1 MIQYPFVNLYVFM
14 QIKNGHYPSPS
25 MDNVRL
31 LNSFT
36 FLWYD
41 MPCQVLPNIKK
52 ATHKR
57 RQSSRFFTSYHHL
70 RSGVPQTKEKF
81 PHKQYPARG
90 GYRQVFRLI
99 ARQNGSHTPSRRNSP
114 VTDSRHVCVKTN
126 TATALLRIRT
136 WFLVRLG
143 SFWLKAL
150 LLHLY
155 PDSYSFFIILP
166 SYYSV
171 VNRDLM
177 NFKCLCYFIFQIN
190 ASFLNI

>member
-1 MIQYPFVNLYVFM
+1 MLLILFFHDPISFRELICIYAN
-14 QIKNGHYPSPS
+14 KNGHYPSPS

-36 FLWYD
+36 FND
-41 MPCQVLPNIKK
+41 MICRARFAKYKK

-114 VTDSRHVCVKTN
+114 VTDSRHVCVKTKYGN
-126 TATALLRIRT
+126 GLAQD
-136 WFLVRLG
+136 
-143 SFWLKAL
+143 S
-150 LLHLY
+150 HLI
-155 PDSYSFFIILP
+155 P
-166 SYYSV
+166 
-171 VNRDLM
+171 
-177 NFKCLCYFIFQIN
+177 C
-190 ASFLNI
+190 